1 MKPRATT
8 KLHLTYTR
16 MTKIKILITPNV
28 AVREAWLEDD
38 WTVGRHIDKT
48 SIWQ

>member
-8 KLHLTYTR
+8 KLHLTYTG
-16 MTKIKILITPNV
+16 MTKIKTLTAPSV

-38 WTVGRHIDKT
+38 WTVGRHR
-48 SIWQ
+48 QN